1 MCKTNTQCVQF
12 GGIGNTTVYIGYR
25 NHLGTWAK
33 KNCHHVPHL
42 ATRGEFAQLSPLIL
56 CDLGMQCMPARVGLR
71 AMSAPSPK
79 DMQHIQGVVE
89 VEVGQTKGKIEDHIH
104 NFLST
109 IAALPVPMY
118 RDRLKGVQIL
128 LSNSQAGPG
137 RTAAARNF
145 SQPHTSLLAD
155 PCMCPPA
162 AAKTACS
169 SSTFV
174 APNE

>member
-1 MCKTNTQCVQF
+1 
-12 GGIGNTTVYIGYR
+12 
-25 NHLGTWAK
+25 
-33 KNCHHVPHL
+33 
-42 ATRGEFAQLSPLIL
+42 
-56 CDLGMQCMPARVGLR
+56 MPARVGLR

-137 RTAAARNF
+137 RTVKQEQQEISRNHIQAF
-145 SQPHTSLLAD
+145 
-155 PCMCPPA
+155 
-162 AAKTACS
+162 
-169 SSTFV
+169 
-174 APNE
+174 